1 MRNNLFH
8 EGELRVQT
16 QAGVTQMAAR
26 IGTGIRNFIQ
36 PAAMEWLEEQVL
48 AVVASRGQDS
58 SLWASLLTGPPG
70 FLRVEGENEL
80 GVLVDLTAQEPL
92 LDAFAGGEAMLGLIV
107 LEPQTRRRLR
117 LNGRGMLAE
126 EGLLLVADEVYGNCP
141 KYIQTRKASTSQETH
156 SPIATTGSELSVAQQ
171 EFIKRA
177 DTFFIATAHPTR
189 NADCSHRG
197 GNPGFVSVLS
207 ETHLEWEDYS
217 GNAMFNTL
225 GNLEVDPRCG
235 LLFLDW
241 ESGTTLQLSG
251 RAHTH
256 WEGEARITTFEV
268 EKWRETENATPLHWQ
283 FGEFSPFNP

>member
-1 MRNNLFH
+1 MPNKLFH
-8 EGELRVQT
+8 EGELRVQSHL
-16 QAGVTQMAAR
+16 GVSQMAAR
-26 IGTGIRNFIQ
+26 IGTGIRKFIQ
-36 PAAMEWLEEQVL
+36 PAAMEWLESQVL
-48 AVVASRGQDS
+48 AAVASRGQNG

-80 GVLVDLTAQEPL
+80 AVIADLSTQGPL

-117 LNGRGMLAE
+117 LNGRGMLSE

-141 KYIQTRKASTSQETH
+141 KYIQTRSASTSQETH
-156 SPIATTGSELSVAQQ
+156 SPLATTGSELSAAQQ
-171 EFIKRA
+171 EFIRRA
-177 DTFFIATAHPTR
+177 DTLFIATAHPTR

-207 ETHLEWEDYS
+207 TTHLEWEDYS

-225 GNLEVDPRCG
+225 GNLEVDPHCG
-235 LLFLDW
+235 LLFLNW
-241 ESGTTLQLSG
+241 ESGATWQLSG
-251 RAHTH
+251 KARTR
-256 WEGEARITTFEV
+256 WEGETRITEFEV
-268 EKWRETENATPLHWQ
+268 ERWRETENATALRWQ